1 MTLYVDNVRTPYGRM
16 LLSHMAADT
25 PEELQRAR
33 IQLGLPLSAVH
44 NAGTDRE
51 HIDLSAA
58 KRREAI
64 NILGA
69 VPITPRDMVRIRQK
83 RRASTNQRQD
93 DGADNDPAPTP

>member
-25 PEELQRAR
+25 PEELERAR
-33 IQLGLPLSAVH
+33 IQLGLPISAVH
-44 NAGTDRE
+44 NAGTERE

-64 NILGA
+64 DLLGA
-69 VPITPRDMVRIRQK
+69 VPVTPRDLVKIRQK
-83 RRASTNQRQD
+83 RRAITKHRQD
-93 DGADNDPAPTP
+93 DGADNETAPSA